1 MSTAGGSAPAKR
13 REKLDEY
20 DITQILIRGVNVVAD
35 SRAEQRGQHRGLV
48 ARVTIKDHGEWIRLL
63 DGRQLA
69 HGDASAAAVEHG
81 PVQRPRV
88 DSGPIVRRA
97 GPHGPVGSPREC
109 AGSAGLESERFMID
123 PQFEVQHVLTGD
135 QTGSMIA
142 MSFNE
147 FGHILASKEGGG
159 LLLIYD
165 ANGDKI
171 PERVRTYCDK
181 VKNIQGILALN
192 GEVFVTGDGPD
203 GLAPVSSGR

>member
-1 MSTAGGSAPAKR
+1 
-13 REKLDEY
+13 
-20 DITQILIRGVNVVAD
+20 
-35 SRAEQRGQHRGLV
+35 
-48 ARVTIKDHGEWIRLL
+48 
-63 DGRQLA
+63 
-69 HGDASAAAVEHG
+69 
-81 PVQRPRV
+81 
-88 DSGPIVRRA
+88 
-97 GPHGPVGSPREC
+97 
-109 AGSAGLESERFMID
+109 
-123 PQFEVQHVLTGD
+123 
-135 QTGSMIA
+135 

-203 GLAPVSSGR
+203 GLGALSPGRQRPRRHARKRPHARQLQVRSAPSTGRTASCSAPMA